1 VIAFCVCVCVCVCMC
16 VYVYTYIHAC
26 VHAESVVASHIHVN
40 ADRFKPDSA
49 CKLELYLL
57 FPLRRCIKVVGE
69 ERIL

>member
-1 VIAFCVCVCVCVCMC
+1 VC
-16 VYVYTYIHAC
+16 TYI
-26 VHAESVVASHIHVN
+26 HAESVVASHIHVN